1 MRRLLFAAILLSA
14 GGCAMLETSAPPPPA
29 ATCPPCQATPPKP
42 ATEAARYEPAGFA
55 ELPGWMGADANA
67 SLRAFVAGCER
78 PGVHRALQNACVAAR
93 SAASNDARAFFE
105 QHFSPWRIRTAEGA
119 GEGLVT
125 GYYEPVIDGSRS
137 RSAKYRYPAHGVPP
151 DLVAVDLASLHPDL
165 AHQRL
170 RGRLEGRRLVPYY
183 TRAEIEKRGAA
194 LGSEVIAWVADAV
207 ELFFLQ
213 VQGSGQVRLPDG
225 SRLRLAYAD
234 QNGHPYRSLGR
245 ALIERGELTLEQASM
260 QGIKAWAAANP
271 TRLQEAL
278 QVNPSY
284 VFFREATVTD
294 NPVGALGAPLTPGY
308 SIAVDPRSV
317 PLGTP
322 VWLDTTMPLS
332 KAPLQRLVLAQ
343 DTGGAIRGAVRADFY
358 WGTGDEAGTQ
368 AGRMRQQGAMWIL
381 WPRGE
386 APAAR

>member
-1 MRRLLFAAILLSA
+1 
-14 GGCAMLETSAPPPPA
+14 MLETSVPPPVV

-42 ATEAARYEPAGFA
+42 AGEAARYEPANFA
-55 ELPGWMGADANA
+55 ELPGWAAADAAA
-67 SLRAFVAGCER
+67 SLRAFLAGCER
-78 PGVHRALQNACVAAR
+78 PGAHRALRHACDAAR
-93 SAASNDARAFFE
+93 SATGNDARAFFE

-137 RSAKYRYPAHGVPP
+137 RSAKYRYPAYGVPP
-151 DLVAVDLASLHPDL
+151 DLVVVDLASLHPDL

-170 RGRLEGRRLVPYY
+170 RGRLEGRRLVPDY
-183 TRAEIEKRGAA
+183 TRAEIEKRGAS
-194 LGSEVIAWVADAV
+194 LGSDVIAWVADAV

-271 TRLQEAL
+271 GRMQEAL

-322 VWLDTTMPLS
+322 VWLDTTLPLS
-332 KAPLQRLVLAQ
+332 KSPLQRLVLAQ

-381 WPRGE
+381 WPKGDT
-386 APAAR
+386 PTAR